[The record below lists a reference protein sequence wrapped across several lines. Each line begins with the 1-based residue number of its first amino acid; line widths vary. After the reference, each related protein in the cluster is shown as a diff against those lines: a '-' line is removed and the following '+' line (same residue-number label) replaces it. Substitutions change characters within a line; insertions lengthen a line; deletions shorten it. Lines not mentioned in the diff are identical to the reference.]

1 MTEPD
6 THDQALLTLAAS
18 LLDSVGAHRSTVQ
31 AEVALPC
38 LAAAELLECAGGR
51 ASRVELID
59 GQPRQSI
66 LAALSALAKLGEDVF
81 RTDHVLEAGRAAR
94 RALNLLV

>member
-6 THDQALLTLAAS
+6 THDRELLTLAAS
-18 LLDSVGAHRSTVQ
+18 LLDSVGAHRVTS

-51 ASRVELID
+51 ASRVQLIE
-59 GQPRQSI
+59 GLPRPSI
-66 LAALSALAKLGEDVF
+66 LAALTALSKLGDDVF
-81 RTDHVLEAGRAAR
+81 GTDHVLEAGRTAR
-94 RALNLLV
+94 RALNLAG

>member
-6 THDQALLTLAAS
+6 QHDQALLTRAAS
-18 LLDSVGAHRSTVQ
+18 LLDSVGAHRATIQ

-38 LAAAELLECAGGR
+38 LAAADLLESAGAR

-59 GQPRQSI
+59 GQPRPSI
-66 LAALSALAKLGEDVF
+66 LAALSALSQLGEEVF
-81 RTDHVLEAGRAAR
+81 RTDDVLEASRAAR
-94 RALNLLV
+94 RALRLLV